1 MIEANEIFSDSDSR
15 IALWCD
21 GVGDTSDLAML
32 ADGIME
38 NDISLI
44 SVVPEIVKTMWTYLE
59 KKQVK
64 ILARYFFE
72 PVNKNIDIDI
82 AKLSGDIMGAYR
94 NGANGVQIFVKMR
107 DFERFIDML
116 SVIRNDLFFGHDLCI
131 VMNILDINVENWN
144 LIFKK
149 LREIRANCFAIS
161 FDEDMGNR
169 SDFIGR
175 IYGML
180 QNWDFDGDLHFMLKN
195 NFERIDQSI
204 RLIESLKPE
213 LSDKIRF
220 FLEY

>member
-15 IALWCD
+15 IALWYD

-180 QNWDFDGDLHFMLKN
+180 QNWDFDGDLHFMLQN